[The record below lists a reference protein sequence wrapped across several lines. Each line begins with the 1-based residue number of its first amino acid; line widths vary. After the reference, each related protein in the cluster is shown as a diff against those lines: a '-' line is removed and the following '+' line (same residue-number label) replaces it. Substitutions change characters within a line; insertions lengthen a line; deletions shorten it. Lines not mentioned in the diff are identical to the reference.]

1 MFFSILCTD
10 KPGPEA
16 AALRAAHLQAHTD
29 YLMERL
35 DRIVWAGAQQHKTVP
50 KGSFYL
56 IVAETEQEA
65 HAFADEDPFAVA
77 GLFEAVV
84 VTEVRRGIFQPVLA
98 LGADPN
104 AKTGKNR

>member
-16 AALRAAHLQAHTD
+16 AALRAAHLQVHTD
-29 YLMERL
+29 YLMDRL
-35 DRIVWAGAQQHKTVP
+35 DRIVWAGAQQHKT
-50 KGSFYL
+50 
-56 IVAETEQEA
+56 EA
-65 HAFADEDPFAVA
+65 QAFADEDPFAVA

-104 AKTGKNR
+104 AKPRKTG